1 VIFSKK
7 TEEAALMKKHI
18 VLLPGDGIG
27 KEVIHSAKDVLNAV
41 AEEFNHEF
49 SYESHEIGG
58 AAIDQYGTPLP
69 DSTLEACKRAD
80 AVLLGAVGGPKW
92 DNNPSHLRPERGLLG
107 VRKALDLYANLRPI
121 KGFKNLLHAS
131 PLKEELVTGSDMLIV
146 RELTGG
152 LYFGTP
158 SERRDNGNAV
168 VDTLSYTRA
177 EIERIVDK
185 GFEAARLRRGHLTS
199 VDKANV
205 LESSKLWREIVE
217 EKKAQYPD
225 VVVEHAL
232 VDSTAMKL
240 ITHPKQFDVIVTEN
254 MFGDILSDEASVLTG
269 SLGMLPSASLREDGV
284 GLYEPV
290 HGSAPD
296 IAGKGIANPVAMILS
311 AALMLRYSFE
321 LENEAKLIEAAV
333 EAVIDSGYHTA
344 DLQVDGGRSVGTAEM
359 TKLIVNYIKS
369 QNASKCIMS
378 CYI

>member
-1 VIFSKK
+1 
-7 TEEAALMKKHI
+7 MKKHI

-27 KEVIHSAKDVLNAV
+27 KEVIECAKDVLIAI
-41 AEEFNHEF
+41 AEEFNHSF
-49 SYESHEIGG
+49 SFESHDIGG
-58 AAIDQYGTPLP
+58 CAIDFHGTPLP
-69 DSTLEACKRAD
+69 DSTVEACKQAD

-107 VRKALDLYANLRPI
+107 IRKALDLYANLRPI

-131 PLKEELVTGSDMLIV
+131 PLKEEVVAGSDLLIV

-158 SERRDNGNAV
+158 SERRDGGQTV
-168 VDTLSYTRA
+168 VDTLAYTRK

-185 GFEAARLRRGHLTS
+185 AFQAAQTRRGHLTS

-240 ITHPKQFDVIVTEN
+240 ITNPTQFDVIVTEN

-296 IAGKGIANPVAMILS
+296 IAGKGVANPAAMILS
-311 AALMLRYSFE
+311 AALMLRYSFGLE
-321 LENEAKLIEAAV
+321 LEAKLIEAAV
-333 EAVIDSGYHTA
+333 QAVLDAGYYTG
-344 DLQVDGGRSVGTAEM
+344 DLKVTEGRLVGTWEM
-359 TKLIVNYIKS
+359 SKLIVDFIKS

-378 CYI
+378 CYV

>member
-1 VIFSKK
+1 
-7 TEEAALMKKHI
+7 MKKHI

-27 KEVIHSAKDVLNAV
+27 KEVIDSAKDVLNAI
-41 AEEFNHEF
+41 AEECNHFF
-49 SYESHEIGG
+49 SFESHDIGG
-58 AAIDQYGTPLP
+58 TAIDLHGTPLP
-69 DSTLEACKRAD
+69 DETVAACQKAD

-107 VRKALDLYANLRPI
+107 IRKALDLFANLRPI

-131 PLKEELVTGSDMLIV
+131 PLKEEVVSGSDLLIV

-158 SERRDNGNAV
+158 SERRDDGNSV
-168 VDTLSYTRA
+168 VDTLTYTRG

-185 GFEAARLRRGHLTS
+185 AFQAAEQRRGHLTS

-225 VVVEHAL
+225 VKVEHAL

-240 ITHPKQFDVIVTEN
+240 ITNPTQFDVIVTEN
-254 MFGDILSDEASVLTG
+254 LFGDILSDEASVLTG

-296 IAGKGIANPVAMILS
+296 IAGKGIANPIAMILS
-311 AALMLRYSFE
+311 TALMLRHSFG
-321 LENEAKLIEAAV
+321 LEAEAKLVEDAV
-333 EAVIDSGYHTA
+333 QSALNSGFHTA
-344 DLQVDGGRSVGTAEM
+344 DLQIKDGRQVGTAEM
-359 TKLIVNYIKS
+359 TKLIIDYIQS
-369 QNASKCIMS
+369 QNALKCIS
-378 CYI
+378 GCYL